1 MLPNSNNLEGF
12 KVLSLTVSSVNQER
26 AERICRSGTLTYG
39 LLKKTAS
46 KTIPAFIFIDAAT
59 SLCDLVSSYCAYKQA
74 VEKTKQLAARNDA
87 LKVEL
92 ANLKSIL
99 ELEEKRELDKRSLRS
114 EKQIQKLKLNM
125 KTLERIGDILESI
138 NSMLRY
144 LREKKLGNRAT
155 IQSLEKHFFDTNIS
169 YLQTLVAVV

>member
-1 MLPNSNNLEGF
+1 MLSNSNNLEGF

-26 AERICRSGTLTYG
+26 VERISRSGTLMYG

-74 VEKTKQLAARNDA
+74 VEKTNQLEARNDA

-92 ANLKSIL
+92 ANLRSIL

-138 NSMLRY
+138 NSMLRD
-144 LREKKLGNRAT
+144 LREKNLGDRPT
-155 IQSLEKHFFDTNIS
+155 IQSLEKQFFDTNIR
-169 YLQTLVAVV
+169 YLQTLEAVV